1 MLRSLLVVP
10 LLVLLTGCSS
20 PGADE
25 GFVSLFNGRNLDG
38 WVGDTNGYVV
48 HDGVLTARVPE
59 PGESLGNLYTAG
71 EYANFI
77 LRLQFRLTPGANNG
91 LGIRAPL
98 EGNAAYEGIELQ
110 ILENTHERWAKLK
123 PWQFHGSAYGI
134 APAERGYQLP
144 PGQWNRQQVT
154 VDGRRIEVV
163 LNGHVILDIDLD
175 EVTKDGTIDGQDHP
189 GLIRARG
196 HIGFLG
202 HGDEV
207 AFRDIKIKTL
217 P

>member
-1 MLRSLLVVP
+1 MIRFLPVVLL
-10 LLVLLTGCSS
+10 LLLTGCSS
-20 PGADE
+20 PDADA

-38 WVGDTNGYVV
+38 WVGDTSGYIVQ
-48 HDGVLTARVPE
+48 DGVLTARVPE

-77 LRLQFRLTPGANNG
+77 LRFQFRLTPGANNG

-110 ILENTHERWAKLK
+110 ILENTHERWANLK
-123 PWQFHGSAYGI
+123 PWQYHGSAYGI
-134 APAERGYQLP
+134 APARRGFLRP

-163 LNGHVILDIDLD
+163 LNGNVILDIDLD
-175 EVTKDGTIDGQDHP
+175 EVTKDGTLDGHDHP
-189 GLIRARG
+189 GLTRARG

-207 AFRDIKIKTL
+207 AFRNIELKTL